1 MQPAHWTPY
10 HQRVRT
16 LTIHP
21 PDLDLPVI
29 SSRHNKRH
37 ARVEGSPVDPAVMTL
52 DTAGKAIDTKDYEL
66 LGSQVWQSKSLQP
79 ITTSV
84 QYLNYSVF

>member
-1 MQPAHWTPY
+1 MQGKVLFFFFIRKAEMQPEHCKHY

-16 LTIHP
+16 LTIHS

-37 ARVEGSPVDPAVMTL
+37 TRVEGSPVDPAVMTL
-52 DTAGKAIDTKDYEL
+52 NTEGQTIDTKDY
-66 LGSQVWQSKSLQP
+66 
-79 ITTSV
+79 
-84 QYLNYSVF
+84 